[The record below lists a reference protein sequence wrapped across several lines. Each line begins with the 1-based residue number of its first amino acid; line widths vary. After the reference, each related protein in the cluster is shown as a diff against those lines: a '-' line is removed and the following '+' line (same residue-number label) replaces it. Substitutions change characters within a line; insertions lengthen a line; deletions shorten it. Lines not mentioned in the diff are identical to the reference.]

1 MGREVALA
9 ALADVW
15 AQMVTDQVEQV
26 GCRMPCC
33 EQISLHNET
42 QQANQSMHL
51 VVGERW
57 EPETYSSGIG
67 FATIGCLIWVEQFEE
82 TLIIKCKLWAKS
94 CTNTHRKSWKVLIC
108 PKNSMNQWS
117 PHIGPSCG
125 LWVGLDT
132 FQWEDSQWRFC
143 LWKIYGPKESHT
155 QILLGHAAKFP
166 PRQVQVNEN
175 EWRIILYRTL
185 K

>member
-26 GCRMPCC
+26 GCGMPCC

-42 QQANQSMHL
+42 QQANQPMHL

-67 FATIGCLIWVEQFEE
+67 FATIGCLIWGGAIWE
-82 TLIIKCKLWAKS
+82 
-94 CTNTHRKSWKVLIC
+94 NTH
-108 PKNSMNQWS
+108 N
-117 PHIGPSCG
+117 
-125 LWVGLDT
+125 
-132 FQWEDSQWRFC
+132 
-143 LWKIYGPKESHT
+143 
-155 QILLGHAAKFP
+155 
-166 PRQVQVNEN
+166 
-175 EWRIILYRTL
+175 
-185 K
+185 